1 MTIDR
6 RTFLASAGTLGMSV
20 AVGGI
25 PGELR
30 ASPHDKVA
38 TKKTRQPARKKIL
51 ILGGTGFIGPP
62 MVRYAVERG
71 HEVSIFTRGRSQ
83 ADLPD
88 VERLIGDRADNL
100 DALKGRTW
108 DVVLDN
114 NARDYRWVKLTTEL
128 LKDAAEQYVF
138 VSSISAYDGE
148 VEGYEYADE
157 PWSESPIDIESRLVS
172 KPADF
177 EDGQEAS
184 YGLTKALSESLAQ
197 EAFPGRTT
205 VVRPGYI
212 VGPGDPTD
220 RFTYWPVRIDRGGEV
235 LAPGDGSD
243 PMQIIDVRDL
253 TEWIVR
259 LAENGTPGTFN
270 GVGPASPMSAAE
282 MLHGIRAIT
291 SSPVR
296 FTWVPTAFLKKLEVR
311 PYSDMPIWTPGDP
324 FAAVDHSHAI
334 ASGLTFRSL
343 AETSLDTLK
352 WHRTRPVEAQA
363 ELRTGIKPGRER
375 EVLEAWH
382 RSK

>member
-1 MTIDR
+1 MIDR
-6 RTFLASAGTLGMSV
+6 RTFLASSGILGVGV
-20 AVGGI
+20 AIGGI
-25 PGELR
+25 PGGLR
-30 ASPHDKVA
+30 ASPQSKSA
-38 TKKTRQPARKKIL
+38 TRKTRPPTRKKFL

-71 HEVSIFTRGRSQ
+71 HEVTIFTRGRSQ
-83 ADLPD
+83 VDLPD
-88 VERLIGDRADNL
+88 VERLIGDRADDL
-100 DALKGRTW
+100 SALKGRTW

-128 LKDAAEQYVF
+128 LRDAAEQYIF
-138 VSSISAYDGE
+138 VSSISAYQGE
-148 VEGYEYADE
+148 ATGYEYADE
-157 PWSESPIDIESRLVS
+157 PWNKPPIDIETRLIS

-177 EDGQEAS
+177 EDGQEAE
-184 YGLTKALSESLAQ
+184 YGLTKALGETLAK
-197 EAFPGRTT
+197 EAFPGRST

-259 LAENGTPGTFN
+259 LAEHGTAGTFN
-270 GVGPASPMSAAE
+270 GVGPASAMSAAE

-291 SSPVR
+291 SSPVK
-296 FTWVPTAFLKKLEVR
+296 FTWVPTKFLKKHEVK

-324 FAAVDHSHAI
+324 FAAVDNSHAI

-352 WHRTRPVEAQA
+352 WHRTRPVEAQG
-363 ELRTGIKPGRER
+363 ELRTGIKPDRER
-375 EVLEAWH
+375 EVLEAWQ